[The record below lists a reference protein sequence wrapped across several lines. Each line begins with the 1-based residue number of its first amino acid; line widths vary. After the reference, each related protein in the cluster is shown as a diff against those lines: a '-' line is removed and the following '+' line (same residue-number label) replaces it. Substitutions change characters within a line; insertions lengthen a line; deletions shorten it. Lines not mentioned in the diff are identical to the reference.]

1 MRRAGSRTAAPTVN
15 LPIPPAARGPPT
27 HACAYDRRQADA
39 RPRIRY
45 RRGRGFLL
53 RLSRTCPW

>member
-1 MRRAGSRTAAPTVN
+1 MRRTGSRTAAPTVN
-15 LPIPPAARGPPT
+15 CPSRPPRAAPPT

-39 RPRIRY
+39 CPRIPY

-53 RLSRTCPW
+53 RLSRTRPW

>member
-1 MRRAGSRTAAPTVN
+1 MRRAGSRTAAPTVS

-39 RPRIRY
+39 CPRI
-45 RRGRGFLL
+45 
-53 RLSRTCPW
+53 P